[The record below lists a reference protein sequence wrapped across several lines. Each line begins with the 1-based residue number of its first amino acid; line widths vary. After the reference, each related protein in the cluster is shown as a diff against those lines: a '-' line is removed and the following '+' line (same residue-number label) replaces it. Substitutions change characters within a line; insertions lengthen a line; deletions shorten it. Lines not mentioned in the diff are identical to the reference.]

1 MNYVKT
7 HFSNPIGDI
16 NRKKIYEYIL
26 DNPGKGISEIQ
37 SNIKINVIGKDKL
50 QNPSRQSLTTNLKIL
65 QNDGK
70 ILKHKN
76 RYYARNE
83 DDVAISRL
91 SKVLKEP
98 LSFMF
103 SPRLI
108 DASSDKDYKSKSLW
122 ISTPDLIYQNVRIL
136 ENFQNNV
143 KGLTISPKIL
153 KDELN
158 KVNNKKYS
166 EEKSNERYL
175 LEFSIRLGA
184 YITYIFINTMKLRIF
199 NDSTDNK
206 NNTKILISKDKSNT
220 KRKNDLS
227 EYFMEKAIDLKLL
240 FHIFHALLCETRQV
254 KNDYESRYDPNNT
267 NSIFFDISNKEYNL
281 IKETFRNVFPNF
293 YEALKNY
300 QGERIKEVSKN
311 IHILKAFGKTELMDH
326 KHNWIKMDLI
336 DGNYYICMKCNLI
349 VSEKIKTNLEN
360 ENINH

>member
-1 MNYVKT
+1 MNYVKA

-37 SNIKINVIGKDKL
+37 SNVKISIIGKDKL

-65 QNDGK
+65 QKDGK
-70 ILKHKN
+70 ISKHKN
-76 RYYARNE
+76 KYYARNE
-83 DDVAISRL
+83 DDIAISRL

-108 DASSDKDYKSKSLW
+108 DASSDNDYKSKPLW
-122 ISTPDLIYQNVRIL
+122 ISTPDLFYQNVRIL
-136 ENFQNNV
+136 ENFQSIA

-153 KDELN
+153 KNELK
-158 KVNNKKYS
+158 KVDNNKYS

-184 YITYIFINTMKLRIF
+184 YITYIFIKIMKLRIF
-199 NDSTDNK
+199 TDPTDNK
-206 NNTKILISKDKSNT
+206 NNTKTLISKDKINI
-220 KRKNDLS
+220 KRTNELS
-227 EYFMEKAIDLKLL
+227 EYFMEKVIDLKLF
-240 FHIFHALLCETRQV
+240 FHIFHALLYETRQV
-254 KNDYESRYDPNNT
+254 KNGYENRYDHNIT
-267 NSIFFDISNKEYNL
+267 DSIFFDISNKEYNL
-281 IKETFRNVFPNF
+281 IEETFRNVFPNF

-326 KHNWIKMDLI
+326 KHNWIKMDLM

-349 VSEKIKTNLEN
+349 VDGKLKTNLEK
-360 ENINH
+360 ENINY